1 MTLRMMAL
9 IYLLMVTLFGCG
21 KEGLPD
27 PPPCSNCPDTSSLFV
42 WQHDL
47 DTLSGEE
54 SLFGNPL
61 LYNGNPIFMIFD
73 QWDCQFGSAN
83 RVTCLNA
90 ETGQKLWGFD
100 VDDPCTTIEN
110 GYVYSDVLVL
120 NMAKELVG
128 YDLNTLNKIWSVPF
142 TSPIQGSKGLS
153 GIGDKVYLSITQGT
167 PPFEPVA
174 SLLQVDVQSGKSK
187 ELIHFE
193 KSEYNAYPK
202 VHPPSL
208 WINPI
213 SGDSI
218 LMIALGLYEDPTIPD
233 NARHSLHAYNL
244 KSLSTSWFADSLGI
258 PSNNL
263 KRVEIYNNRVYI
275 LTDFRVHCYE
285 ASSGQKIW
293 ETAMPCCTQYA
304 SIFLNSRL
312 LVTKGKVIANPS
324 TDNLY
329 CLDANTGEILWEV
342 PEYTATANQDLL
354 EYNGVV
360 YLSSFGYG
368 MLVGIDLET
377 GEVLM
382 KETSPN
388 VDPSF
393 SAQNVIVNP
402 EKNLL
407 FVNDFKSAFAYRPV
421 R

>member
-1 MTLRMMAL
+1 M
-9 IYLLMVTLFGCG
+9 IYLFMVILLGCG

-27 PPPCSNCPDTSSLFV
+27 PPPCSNCPDTSQVVV

-47 DTLSGEE
+47 DTLTGEE
-54 SLFGNPL
+54 SLFGDPL
-61 LYNGNPIFMIFD
+61 MYNGNPIFMIFD

-83 RVTCLNA
+83 RITCLDA
-90 ETGQKLWGFD
+90 ITGLKLWGFD
-100 VDDPCTTIEN
+100 VEDPCTTIEN
-110 GYVYSDVLVL
+110 GYIYSDILVL
-120 NMAKELVG
+120 NMLKELAG
-128 YDLNTLNKIWSVPF
+128 YDLKTLSKIWSIPF
-142 TSPIQGSKGLS
+142 KSPLQGSKGLS
-153 GIGDKVYLSITQGT
+153 GISSKVYLSATYGT
-167 PPFEPVA
+167 PPYEDDA
-174 SLLQVDVQSGKSK
+174 ILLEVDVPSGESR
-187 ELIHFE
+187 ELLRFTR
-193 KSEYNAYPK
+193 SELSAYPK
-202 VHPPSL
+202 IHPPSL
-208 WINPI
+208 WVNPFN
-213 SGDSI
+213 GDST
-218 LMIALGLYEDPTIPD
+218 LMIALGLYEDPATPIE
-233 NARHSLHAYNL
+233 ARHSLHAYDL
-244 KSLSTSWFADSLGI
+244 QTSTSSWMVDSIGI

-263 KRVEIYNNRVYI
+263 RRVEVYDNKVYL
-275 LTDFRVHCYE
+275 LTDYRVHCYE